1 MTSTIRYSN
10 IAIVFHWFMAVLVF
24 AGFAMGL
31 YMVDLR
37 ISPDKLKFY
46 SWHKWIGVTIF
57 ILAAFRLWW
66 RMLKAPP
73 TEKVM
78 PAWQRNTAKVTHW
91 LLYLLFFAVP
101 ISGWLFSSAKGLP
114 TVYLGLVQLPDLIQK
129 NTEMAPLIK
138 QSHLIVSYSLG
149 FLAVLH
155 VLAVFK
161 HQLID
166 KDGLIARMIPGRTRT
181 ADYKVGK

>member
-1 MTSTIRYSN
+1 MVSAPRYSN
-10 IAIVFHWFMAVLVF
+10 IAIAFHWLMAVLVF

-31 YMVDLR
+31 TMVDLR
-37 ISPDKLKFY
+37 ISPDKLKLY
-46 SWHKWIGVTIF
+46 SWHKWIGISIF

-66 RMLKAPP
+66 RLLKMPP
-73 TEKVM
+73 AEPAM
-78 PAWQRNTAKVTHW
+78 PAWQRNAASATHW

-129 NTEMAPLIK
+129 NDELAPVIK
-138 QSHLIVSYSLG
+138 QLHLVASYSLG
-149 FLAVLH
+149 CLAGLH

-161 HQLID
+161 HQLMN
-166 KDGLIARMIPGRTRT
+166 KDGLIGRMIPGRT
-181 ADYKVGK
+181 D